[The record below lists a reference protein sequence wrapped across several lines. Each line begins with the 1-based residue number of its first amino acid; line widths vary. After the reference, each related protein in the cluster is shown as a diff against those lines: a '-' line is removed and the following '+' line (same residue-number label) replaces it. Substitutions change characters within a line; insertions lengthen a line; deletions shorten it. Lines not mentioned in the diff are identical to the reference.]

1 MPAHKGGNDVNLETI
16 EMWDAMKD
24 VKYRRTLE
32 QLKEIIQNPDADQT
46 AALTAAL
53 NIVASAVHAEAGTL
67 WYYDRFGDGLIRPR
81 AVYGGGE
88 IFHIT
93 LVPGEGLAGQVIESG
108 KAAIIADCQKDPRWA
123 GRVDA
128 RTGFCTRSMICVP
141 LLAAEQ
147 PFGCIQIINK
157 TDGQPFD
164 EKDLA
169 FARKLAAA
177 VSEVFALHG
186 GMGDLPEE
194 KEEDR
199 EFCLDKAM
207 CAPNLREM
215 EITLRGCGGFAYL
228 GVSDQQAVLEHARE
242 IWKILDRKR
251 AHGDES
257 GTETKRSRF
266 GFFKR

>member
-1 MPAHKGGNDVNLETI
+1 MNLETI

-32 QLKEIIQNPDADQT
+32 QLKEIICNPEADQT
-46 AALTAAL
+46 QALTAAL
-53 NIVASAVHAEAGTL
+53 NIVASAVHAEAGTF

-81 AVYGGGE
+81 AVYGGGK
-88 IFHIT
+88 IFDIS
-93 LVPGEGLAGQVIESG
+93 LVPGEGLAGGVIESG
-108 KAAIIADCQKDPRWA
+108 KAAIIVDCQSDPRWA

-128 RTGFCTRSMICVP
+128 RTGFSTRSMICVP
-141 LLAAEQ
+141 LLAAKQ
-147 PFGCIQIINK
+147 AFGCIQIINK

-169 FARKLAAA
+169 FAKKLAEA
-177 VSEVFALHG
+177 VSAVFARHG
-186 GMGDLPEE
+186 MSAVPAETE
-194 KEEDR
+194 ADR

-215 EITLRGCGGFAYL
+215 EIALRGCGGFAYL
-228 GVSDQQAVLEHARE
+228 GAGDQQAVLEHARE
-242 IWKILDRKR
+242 IWKILDRNR
-251 AHGDES
+251 AR
-257 GTETKRSRF
+257 GTESESPEAKRSRF

>member
-1 MPAHKGGNDVNLETI
+1 MNLETI

-32 QLKEIIQNPDADQT
+32 QLKEIIQNPDADQA

-67 WYYDRFGDGLIRPR
+67 WHYDRFGDGLIRPR

-88 IFHIT
+88 ISHIT
-93 LVPGEGLAGQVIESG
+93 LVPGEGVAGQVIESG
-108 KAAIIADCQKDPRWA
+108 KASIIADCQKDPRWA

-128 RTGFCTRSMICVP
+128 RTGFSTRSMICVP

-147 PFGCIQIINK
+147 AFGCIQIINK

-169 FARKLAAA
+169 FAKKLAAA

-186 GMGDLPEE
+186 MSELPAET
-194 KEEDR
+194 EEDR

-207 CAPNLREM
+207 CAPDLREM
-215 EITLRGCGGFAYL
+215 EIALRGCGGFAYL

-242 IWKILDRKR
+242 IWKILDKKR
-251 AHGDES
+251 AR
-257 GTETKRSRF
+257 GTESESAGTKRSRF

>member
-1 MPAHKGGNDVNLETI
+1 MNLETI

-32 QLKEIIQNPDADQT
+32 QLREIICNPQADRT

-53 NIVASAVHAEAGTL
+53 NIVASAVHAEAGTF
-67 WYYDRFGDGLIRPR
+67 WHYDRFGDGLIRPR

-88 IFHIT
+88 ISQIT
-93 LVPGEGLAGQVIESG
+93 LVPGEGVAGQVIESG
-108 KAAIIADCQKDPRWA
+108 KASIIADCQKDPRWA

-128 RTGFCTRSMICVP
+128 RTGFVTRSMICVP

-147 PFGCIQIINK
+147 AFGCIQIINK

-169 FARKLAAA
+169 FAQKLAAA
-177 VSEVFALHG
+177 VSEVFVENSPEGKAPHA
-186 GMGDLPEE
+186 GDG
-194 KEEDR
+194 EDL
-199 EFCLDKAM
+199 CLDKAM
-207 CAPNLREM
+207 EASNLREM
-215 EITLRGCGGFAYL
+215 EVTLRGCGAFARL
-228 GVSDQQAVLEHARE
+228 GVSDQKILLEHARE
-242 IWKILDRKR
+242 IWKILDRKKSR
-251 AHGDES
+251 EQEEAS
-257 GTETKRSRF
+257 SKPSRF